1 MIQVMELTHIPE
13 VISIYAQGIALG
25 YATFETK
32 VPTVEQ
38 FDAKYHPTLRFVAV
52 EDEKVRGWISITPYS
67 AREVYQ
73 GAAELSVYVAPEAKG
88 KGIGLA
94 LMQQLEQEAKKQNY
108 WLLQGSIIASN
119 TASIALHKKAG
130 YRQVGTRIGIA
141 KRDGQWL
148 NTVLMEKHLVLEEAH
163 YDNNRMFNST
173 RIE

>member
-1 MIQVMELTHIPE
+1 MIQIMELAHIPA
-13 VISIYAQGIALG
+13 VISIYEQGITLG

-38 FDAKYHPTLRFVAV
+38 FDAKYHPTLRFVAT
-52 EDEKVRGWISITPYS
+52 EEEKVLGWISITPYS

-94 LMQQLEQEAKKQNY
+94 LMQHLEQEAKKQDY

-119 TASIALHKKAG
+119 TASIALHVKAG

-141 KRDGQWL
+141 KRDGQWI
-148 NTVLMEKHLVLEEAH
+148 NTVLMEKHLVLEDAQH
-163 YDNNRMFNST
+163 ANNSVYNSA